1 MFLMSISIVAT
12 SKLCKA
18 VLFVVAGVADAS
30 PQTSFATMFSSV
42 RVALQMTNEPLVLS
56 DLLSKQKKR
65 LAKASLFFWQ
75 G

>member
-1 MFLMSISIVAT
+1 MFLMSISVVAI

-42 RVALQMTNEPLVLS
+42 KDCQSNDELTFVSHTLYPT
-56 DLLSKQKKR
+56 K
-65 LAKASLFFWQ
+65 
-75 G
+75 

>member
-1 MFLMSISIVAT
+1 MFLMSISVVAI

-42 RVALQMTNEPLVLS
+42 RVALQMTNEPLVFTHS
-56 DLLSKQKKR
+56 TQQNKRTAKTVLL
-65 LAKASLFFWQ
+65 FWQ